1 LGNQN
6 DAVAHIHGFLQE
18 RILVVL
24 GLTVYAD
31 ESGTHDEHGLQPG
44 SEVSVV
50 AGYIADK
57 AGWKIL
63 TRRWNTALRKF
74 GIEGAFHTAD
84 CFWARSPYD
93 KWTDAKRRRCMQTF
107 IKIAR
112 DNTWFA
118 IGGMITTT
126 PYDQILAPEI
136 KDNRLGKLSFEHPY
150 HFCFQMLFIK
160 FMEYLKNDIDRRFP
174 RQPGNEERVAFFFD
188 RQKQF
193 APLALR
199 NYGLIKKMIDPTDRL
214 GALVYESK
222 DRYIPLQAA
231 DLLAFYARRI
241 LTHQNEGKAWG
252 DPYELMLE
260 ERHNLMLHY
269 FTPEQ
274 MAEFAGKI
282 AATRESLRD
291 DAF

>member
-1 LGNQN
+1 M
-6 DAVAHIHGFLQE
+6 
-18 RILVVL
+18 L

-57 AGWKIL
+57 TSWQVL
-63 TRRWNTALRKF
+63 TRRWNTALRTF
-74 GIEGAFHTAD
+74 GIQGPFHTAD

-93 KWTDAKRRRCMQTF
+93 QWSDAKRKRCMQTF

-118 IGGMITTT
+118 VGGMINTAQ
-126 PYDQILAPEI
+126 YDEILAPEI
-136 KDNRLGKLSFEHPY
+136 KDDRLGKLSFEHPY
-150 HFCFQMLFIK
+150 HFCFQMLFVN
-160 FMEYLKNDIDRRFP
+160 FMEYLENEIDRRFP
-174 RQPGNEERVAFFFD
+174 RTSGNEERVAFFFD
-188 RQKQF
+188 RQQQF
-193 APLALR
+193 SPLALR
-199 NYGLIKKMIDPTDRL
+199 NYDLIKKVIDPTDRL

-241 LTHQNEGKAWG
+241 LTHQNEGKAWK
-252 DPYELMLE
+252 DPYEKMLE
-260 ERHNLMLHY
+260 ERHNLMLRY
-269 FTPEQ
+269 FNREH
-274 MAEFAGKI
+274 MVEFARRII
-282 AATRESLRD
+282 AARERSRE
-291 DAF
+291 DAL